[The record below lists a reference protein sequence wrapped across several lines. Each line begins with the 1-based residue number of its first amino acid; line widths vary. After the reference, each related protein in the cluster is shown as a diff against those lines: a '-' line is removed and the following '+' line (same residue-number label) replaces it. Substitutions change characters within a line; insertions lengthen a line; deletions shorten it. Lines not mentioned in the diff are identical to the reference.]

1 MLINVL
7 NNQISK
13 NHEEQDNRL
22 MQNDMHENYLKTAQ
36 NTHGLLAKQL
46 KTIFSSEQAPE

>member
-13 NHEEQDNRL
+13 TREEQDNRL
-22 MQNDMHENYLKTAQ
+22 MQKDMHEDSLKTAQ

-46 KTIFSSEQAPE
+46 KTIGSSEQAPE